1 MTITRRNFLIG
12 SGAAAVTGFTL
23 HKVPAVL
30 EMIPEWGGERYGL
43 LVDYTTKTISIAPD
57 HPGMTVYQLQRTIT
71 QLWKD
76 EDEFVRNATFP
87 LIPVTPELIHMD
99 DGWIIR
105 PDSMNKLET
114 GSVVQVEDGEEAIYR
129 SIVSLGTWSIDHVN
143 RDGVRENRREDHRP
157 DERGAGV

>member
-57 HPGMTVYQLQRTIT
+57 HPGMTVYQLQRTI
-71 QLWKD
+71 
-76 EDEFVRNATFP
+76 
-87 LIPVTPELIHMD
+87 
-99 DGWIIR
+99 
-105 PDSMNKLET
+105 
-114 GSVVQVEDGEEAIYR
+114 VQWYR
-129 SIVSLGTWSIDHVN
+129 SKMEKRPFTGLSSAWEPGLSTMSTVMELGKTVERIIDQMK
-143 RDGVRENRREDHRP
+143 EEQ
-157 DERGAGV
+157 ECE